1 MIDLLANHAEPFTTW
16 PPLRI
21 AQWALIASLLV
32 ASEAANLLG
41 HGALSWT
48 IDGLAL
54 AAFGAFTLARRARA
68 GA

>member
-1 MIDLLANHAEPFTTW
+1 MRSILNEGMWLLAQAAGSET
-16 PPLRI
+16 
-21 AQWALIASLLV
+21 